1 MSSLINSSVFPGIQ
15 GGHSSTV
22 LQPRQFPS
30 MRPSSLSSKHIR
42 SRYALF
48 SYGQS
53 IYRERLSCGIRRY
66 GQPPHAY
73 RLPLQ
78 FDLTGRVAKMY
89 SEKPTLLNK
98 NMVPFDSR
106 SAFQTS
112 GMRVG
117 TPAVTSRGL
126 VEKDMAGIVD
136 MIDKVLSNLDDDN
149 VIAQV
154 KEQVRMKMSGLPL
167 NRW

>member
-1 MSSLINSSVFPGIQ
+1 MWYQAVWTTTMLIDFRSKFP
-15 GGHSSTV
+15 
-22 LQPRQFPS
+22 
-30 MRPSSLSSKHIR
+30 
-42 SRYALF
+42 
-48 SYGQS
+48 
-53 IYRERLSCGIRRY
+53 
-66 GQPPHAY
+66 
-73 RLPLQ
+73 
-78 FDLTGRVAKMY
+78 DLTGRVAEDVLGKADI
-89 SEKPTLLNK
+89 TVNK